1 MSELLDKQATL
12 YEQAAHELDLAAKH
26 LRVTAEHFR
35 NKEVPRACA
44 HVLASQGHLLTVQK
58 IIEEHAILHASKARA

>member
-12 YEQAAHELDLAAKH
+12 YEQAAQELDLAAKH

-35 NKEVPRACA
+35 NHEVPRACA
-44 HVLASQGHLLTVQK
+44 HIFASQGHLFAVKK
-58 IIEEHAILHASKARA
+58 IIEEHAVLHASKARA